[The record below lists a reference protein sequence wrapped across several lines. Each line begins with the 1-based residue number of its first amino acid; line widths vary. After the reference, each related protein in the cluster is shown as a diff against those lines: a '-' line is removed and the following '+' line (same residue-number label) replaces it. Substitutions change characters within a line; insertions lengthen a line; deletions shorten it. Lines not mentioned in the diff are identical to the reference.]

1 MLIFTSKLIKH
12 FFMEVWH
19 IWIIVALVFFIIE
32 MFTSGFA
39 IACLS
44 FGGIAAAIAALCGAG
59 IRAQFIWF
67 AILTFVAFIAV
78 RPLILKLFFKNKDT
92 VLKTGVDALVG
103 RECRVSETID
113 PDLGTGRVAVDGD
126 DWKAK
131 SSEYIEKGS
140 KVIIEKVESVI
151 VTVKKI

>member
-1 MLIFTSKLIKH
+1 
-12 FFMEVWH
+12 MEIWH

-32 MFTSGFA
+32 MFTAGFA

-59 IRAQFIWF
+59 IKMQFLWF
-67 AILTFVAFIAV
+67 AILTFIAFIAV
-78 RPLILKLFFKNKDT
+78 RPLILKIFYKDKGET
-92 VLKTGVDALVG
+92 VKTGIDALIG
-103 RECRVSETID
+103 REARVSQTID
-113 PDLGTGRVAVDGD
+113 PESGSGRVAVDGD

-131 SSEYIEKGS
+131 ASERIEQGE

-151 VTVKKI
+151 LTVKKA